1 MTVDNS
7 TSPSETS
14 QQSAT
19 EYWSRHLRSVLAPLF
34 EAAKTYSAAD
44 QQAHL
49 KFIDEHVAPN
59 LGPLPGKPHGA
70 YTTPSSLV
78 GSPFDPS
85 INLVSSGQ
93 AKVRFDFDVVSP
105 AERTGPDPFA
115 EEQSRELLHRLAEV
129 VGADTQWM
137 DGLMNALYLTPEENE
152 TALAK
157 MPPGIAI
164 PPSSVGFDF
173 DGPKK
178 TLKFYIPG
186 VRKGIATGRP
196 FGDIILETLRSLK
209 PLGSEL
215 TPALDLIASCVYPVA
230 SAIFNLHDILIK
242 RTLDI
247 YLPVNTTP
255 CFRW

>member
-1 MTVDNS
+1 MTVENS
-7 TSPSETS
+7 TYPSETS
-14 QQSAT
+14 QPNAK

-34 EAAKTYSAAD
+34 EAANTYSTAD
-44 QQAHL
+44 QQTHL
-49 KFIDEHVAPN
+49 KFIDDYVAPN
-59 LGPLPGKPHGA
+59 LGPLPGEPHGA

-93 AKVRFDFDVVSP
+93 AKVRFDFDVIGP

-115 EEQSRELLHRLAEV
+115 EKQSRELLHRLAEV

-137 DGLMNALYLTPEENE
+137 NGLMDALYLTPEENE

-157 MPPGIAI
+157 MPPGVAI

-186 VRKGIATGRP
+186 VRKGLATGRP
-196 FGDIILETLRSLK
+196 FGDIILETLRSLE

-215 TPALDLIASCVYPVA
+215 TPALDLIASCVYPLA
-230 SAIFNLHDILIK
+230 SGIFHLHPHTDQDNLQIY
-242 RTLDI
+242 I
-247 YLPVNTTP
+247 YL
-255 CFRW
+255 